1 MKRFRNV
8 LESKFYGKFTTSGVN
23 RVLQISEM
31 KTELSRKRK
40 KGRQNPD
47 DFDKKFCFV
56 TNVSERFLYNRKK
69 QFSKC
74 VTL

>member
-1 MKRFRNV
+1 MKRFWNV
-8 LESKFYGKFTTSGVN
+8 LESKFDGKFTTSGVN

-40 KGRQNPD
+40 KGRQIPD

-56 TNVSERFLYNRKK
+56 TMSIKY
-69 QFSKC
+69 FSTTEKISFQNA
-74 VTL
+74 